1 MTVEELIKKLQAYPL
16 DMPVK
21 VSSVCGEEDVL
32 CLTQDGED
40 YVKIVIGNARTQW

>member
-21 VSSVCGEEDVL
+21 VSSVFEEDVL
-32 CLTQDGED
+32 GLTQDGED
-40 YVKIVIGNARTQW
+40 YVKIMIGNVREQW

>member
-21 VSSVCGEEDVL
+21 VSSVSEEDIL
-32 CLTQDGED
+32 GLTQDGED
-40 YVKIVIGNARTQW
+40 YVKIIIGDERTQW

>member
-21 VSSVCGEEDVL
+21 VSSVSEEDIL
-32 CLTQDGED
+32 GLTQDGEE
-40 YVKIVIGNARTQW
+40 YLKIMIGNARTQW

>member
-21 VSSVCGEEDVL
+21 VSSVFEEDVL
-32 CLTQDGED
+32 GLTQDGED
-40 YVKIVIGNARTQW
+40 YVKIIIGNTRTQ

>member
-21 VSSVCGEEDVL
+21 VSSVSEEDIL
-32 CLTQDGED
+32 GLTQDGED
-40 YVKIVIGNARTQW
+40 YVKIMIGNGKVQW